1 MNGNMKGIL
10 LSLLTSILLML
21 TSCSATKFVPEGEH
35 ILSKVEITT
44 DDKSLDIS
52 TLEPYIR
59 QKGNSKWFSLFKIPL
74 ATYSLAGRDTSKWV
88 NRTLQRIGEEPVL
101 FDTLQARLSCEDL
114 RTAMQNLGYIKAR
127 VDLTTKTRGK
137 KLQVRYKLHPG
148 SPYTIASIAYDI
160 QDPQVER
167 FLEENDFWRN
177 GLKAGIPFTINQLD
191 TERKRITTFLMN
203 NGYYRFHKDYI
214 QYTADS
220 TLTNQQIALT
230 LHLVKYK
237 ANSQGEETLHPTYS
251 IRKVN
256 WRSNNDER
264 VHLRKKVLAFNTAI
278 EENKLFSSADL
289 QKTYNNFAR
298 LQAVK
303 YTNIR
308 FQEVPDSQLL
318 DCNIQI
324 STNKPSTISFQ
335 PEGTNTAGN
344 LGAAASLT
352 YENRNLFHGSEV
364 LSIQLRGA
372 FEAITG
378 LDGYQNEDYEEY
390 SMETKLMF
398 PRFVAPLLSRS
409 FRKRSTAT
417 SELAISYNLQNR
429 PEFHRRIFSTA
440 WRYRWSELHQ
450 RLSYRFDLL
459 DLNYVYMPWISET
472 FKKEYLD
479 NENSRNAILR
489 YNYEDLFIVKIG
501 FAVAYNDG
509 RNALR
514 ANIETA
520 GNTLK
525 GLSKT
530 FNFGKNSYGQHTLF
544 NIAYA
549 QYAKYDFEYTRLV
562 RLDADNQI
570 ALHADMGIAYPYG
583 NSKILPFEKRYFSG
597 GANSVRGWSVRGL
610 GPGKFKGTDG
620 RIDFINQTGD
630 MKLDLNIE
638 YRTVLFWKFN
648 GAAFID
654 AGNIWTMREYAEQPG
669 GEFRINKFYQQLAA
683 AYGLGLRLNFDYFVI
698 RFDAGMKAI
707 DPAYSTQQEHYAF
720 LHHKFSRDFTFHFA
734 VGLPF

>member
-230 LHLVKYK
+230 LHLLKYK
-237 ANSQGEETLHPTYS
+237 ANSQGEETPHPTYS

-549 QYAKYDFEYTRLV
+549 QYAKFDFEYTRLV

>member
-1 MNGNMKGIL
+1 MKGIL
-10 LSLLTSILLML
+10 LCLATGFLLML
-21 TSCSATKFVPEGEH
+21 TSCSVTKFVPEGEH
-35 ILSKVEITT
+35 MLSKVEITT

-59 QKGNSKWFSLFKIPL
+59 QKGNSRWFSLFKIPL

-88 NRTLQRIGEEPVL
+88 NRVLQRIGEEPVL

-114 RTAMQNLGYIKAR
+114 QTAMQNLGYIQAS
-127 VDLTTKTRGK
+127 VDMTTKTRGK
-137 KLQVRYKLHPG
+137 KLKIHYQLHPG

-160 QDPQVER
+160 QDSLVER
-167 FLEENDFWRN
+167 FLEKNDFWRN
-177 GLKAGIPFTINQLD
+177 GLKPGIPFTINQLD
-191 TERKRITTFLMN
+191 SERKRITTFLMN
-203 NGYYRFHKDYI
+203 NGYYRFHKDFI

-220 TLTNQQIALT
+220 TLSNQQIALT
-230 LHLVKYK
+230 LHLLKYK
-237 ANSQGEETLHPTYS
+237 ANSQAEETLHPNYF
-251 IRKVN
+251 IRKVT
-256 WRSNNDER
+256 WRSSNDER
-264 VHLRKKVLAFNTAI
+264 VHLRKKVLDFNTAI
-278 EENKLFSSADL
+278 EENEPFSSANL

-352 YENRNLFHGSEV
+352 YENRNLFRGSEV

-390 SMETKLMF
+390 NMETKLMF

-409 FRKRSTAT
+409 FRERSTAT
-417 SELAISYNLQNR
+417 SELAVSYNLQNR

-440 WRYRWSELHQ
+440 WRYRWSEPHHH
-450 RLSYRFDLL
+450 LSYRFDLL
-459 DLNYVYMPWISET
+459 DLNYVYMPWISAT
-472 FKKEYLD
+472 FEREYLD

-489 YNYEDLFIVKIG
+489 YNYEDLFITKIG
-501 FAVAYNDG
+501 FAIAYNDG

-520 GNTLK
+520 GNMLK
-525 GLSKT
+525 GLSHM
-530 FNFGKNSYGQHTLF
+530 FNFEENSYGQYTF
-544 NIAYA
+544 FKIAYA
-549 QYAKYDFEYTRLV
+549 QYAKFDFDYTRLFQ
-562 RLDADNQI
+562 LDTDNQI

-583 NSKILPFEKRYFSG
+583 NSNVLPFEKRYFSG

-630 MKLDLNIE
+630 MKLDMNIE
-638 YRTVLFWKFN
+638 YRTILFWKFN
-648 GAAFID
+648 GAVFVD
-654 AGNIWTMREYAEQPG
+654 AGNIWTIRKYEEQPEG
-669 GEFRINKFYQQLAA
+669 QFRFNKFYQQLAVG
-683 AYGLGLRLNFDYFVI
+683 YGLGLRLNFDYFII

-707 DPAYSTQQEHYAF
+707 NPAYNSQQEHYAF
-720 LHHKFSRDFTFHFA
+720 LHHSLRRDFTFHFA

>member
-1 MNGNMKGIL
+1 
-10 LSLLTSILLML
+10 
-21 TSCSATKFVPEGEH
+21 
-35 ILSKVEITT
+35 
-44 DDKSLDIS
+44 
-52 TLEPYIR
+52 
-59 QKGNSKWFSLFKIPL
+59 
-74 ATYSLAGRDTSKWV
+74 
-88 NRTLQRIGEEPVL
+88 
-101 FDTLQARLSCEDL
+101 
-114 RTAMQNLGYIKAR
+114 
-127 VDLTTKTRGK
+127 
-137 KLQVRYKLHPG
+137 
-148 SPYTIASIAYDI
+148 
-160 QDPQVER
+160 
-167 FLEENDFWRN
+167 
-177 GLKAGIPFTINQLD
+177 
-191 TERKRITTFLMN
+191 
-203 NGYYRFHKDYI
+203 
-214 QYTADS
+214 
-220 TLTNQQIALT
+220 
-230 LHLVKYK
+230 
-237 ANSQGEETLHPTYS
+237 
-251 IRKVN
+251 
-256 WRSNNDER
+256 
-264 VHLRKKVLAFNTAI
+264 
-278 EENKLFSSADL
+278 
-289 QKTYNNFAR
+289 
-298 LQAVK
+298 
-303 YTNIR
+303 
-308 FQEVPDSQLL
+308 
-318 DCNIQI
+318 
-324 STNKPSTISFQ
+324 
-335 PEGTNTAGN
+335 
-344 LGAAASLT
+344 
-352 YENRNLFHGSEV
+352 
-364 LSIQLRGA
+364 
-372 FEAITG
+372 
-378 LDGYQNEDYEEY
+378 
-390 SMETKLMF
+390 METKLMF

-549 QYAKYDFEYTRLV
+549 QYAKFDFEYTRLV

-630 MKLDLNIE
+630 STSILN
-638 YRTVLFWKFN
+638 TAQSSF
-648 GAAFID
+648 
-654 AGNIWTMREYAEQPG
+654 GNSTEPHS
-669 GEFRINKFYQQLAA
+669 
-683 AYGLGLRLNFDYFVI
+683 
-698 RFDAGMKAI
+698 
-707 DPAYSTQQEHYAF
+707 STQETSGPCVNMPNSLVENFASTSSTSSWP
-720 LHHKFSRDFTFHFA
+720 LHMVLACD
-734 VGLPF
+734 